1 MEFIE
6 IIISAAQEAFMHVG
20 VLLAIVILLFGFLD
34 YKTGG
39 NIVNILEKNKKLQ
52 PILGAILGV
61 IPGCGGSIIL
71 IPLYVKNKV
80 SFGALAAT
88 LISSMGDAAFI
99 LISTD
104 IKSYIFV
111 SLISFITAAIC
122 GYIFDML
129 HIDEKL
135 KLRKNKLDNCNCSTN
150 QNKDF
155 DKGMKIDLCTRK
167 HIGHEENDEID
178 HALHHS
184 QKNHMSK
191 FGYKFTHS
199 IGYKLFYAF
208 IILGLILTLVSG
220 EGLVHDHSHTSSHTE
235 EHTHELEEDS
245 ENVHDHD
252 HESEETSDHTHDHDH
267 ESEETS
273 EHTHDHDHES
283 EETSEHTHDHN
294 HEIEEATGDTHIHS
308 HSHEVLSIESLISI
322 LGIALSIAYTLISK
336 KYLKNSTH
344 EEVESKISSFKEM
357 IIHTASEA
365 AFVITWIFIGY
376 LIYDIAVMFIG
387 GEQVLNSVLLA
398 SGPITVIIGAMLGI
412 IPGCGIQVIFI
423 SLYAKGAMPFAA
435 LIANSIS
442 QDGDALFPLIA
453 MDKKSA
459 LWATILTTIPAI
471 LVGLIVYF
479 VMN

>member
-1 MEFIE
+1 MELIE
-6 IIISAAQEAFMHVG
+6 IIINAAQEAFMHVG

-39 NIVNILEKNKKLQ
+39 NIVNILEKNKKIQ

-80 SFGALAAT
+80 SFGALTAT

-104 IKSYIFV
+104 IKSYIGV
-111 SLISFITAAIC
+111 SIISFITAVIC
-122 GYIFDML
+122 GYIFDIL

-135 KLRKNKLDNCNCSTN
+135 KLRKNKLDNCNCSNN
-150 QNKDF
+150 QEKEF
-155 DKGMKIDLCTRK
+155 DKGMKIDLCYTR

-178 HALHHS
+178 HALHHGN
-184 QKNHMSK
+184 KNHISK

-199 IGYKLFYAF
+199 IGYKLFYIF
-208 IILGLILTLVSG
+208 IILGLIVTLVSG
-220 EGLVHDHSHTSSHTE
+220 NGLAHNHSHTTSQTQENLNEQYIEE
-235 EHTHELEEDS
+235 EHNHVHENEVHEEHNHS
-245 ENVHDHD
+245 
-252 HESEETSDHTHDHDH
+252 HEYEIST
-267 ESEETS
+267 
-273 EHTHDHDHES
+273 EHTHDNES
-283 EETSEHTHDHN
+283 IISEGHN
-294 HEIEEATGDTHIHS
+294 HKLI
-308 HSHEVLSIESLISI
+308 SIESLISI
-322 LGIALSIAYTLISK
+322 CGIILSITYTLISK
-336 KYLKNSTH
+336 KYIKNSTH

-365 AFVITWIFIGY
+365 TFVITWIFIGY
-376 LIYDIAVMFIG
+376 LIYDIAVMLIG
-387 GEQVLNSVLLA
+387 GEEILNSVLLA
-398 SGPITVIIGAMLGI
+398 SGPITVIIGAVLGI
-412 IPGCGIQVIFI
+412 IPGCGVQVIFI

-459 LWATILTTIPAI
+459 LWATILTTIPAL
-471 LVGLIVYF
+471 LVGFIVYF
-479 VMN
+479 IMH

>member
-1 MEFIE
+1 MELIE
-6 IIISAAQEAFMHVG
+6 IIINAAQEAFIHVG

-39 NIVNILEKNKKLQ
+39 NIVNILEKNKKIQ

-80 SFGALAAT
+80 SFGALTAT

-104 IKSYIFV
+104 IKSYIGV
-111 SLISFITAAIC
+111 SIISFITAVIC

-135 KLRKNKLDNCNCSTN
+135 NLRKNKLDNCNCSN
-150 QNKDF
+150 NEEKEF
-155 DKGMKIDLCTRK
+155 DKGMKIDLCYTR

-178 HALHHS
+178 HALHHGN
-184 QKNHMSK
+184 KNHISK

-199 IGYKLFYAF
+199 IGYKLFYIF
-208 IILGLILTLVSG
+208 IILGLIVTLVSG
-220 EGLVHDHSHTSSHTE
+220 NGLAHNHSHKTSQTQENVNEQYIEE
-235 EHTHELEEDS
+235 EHNHVHENEVHEEHNHS
-245 ENVHDHD
+245 
-252 HESEETSDHTHDHDH
+252 HEDEIYA
-267 ESEETS
+267 
-273 EHTHDHDHES
+273 EHTHDNES
-283 EETSEHTHDHN
+283 VISEGHN
-294 HEIEEATGDTHIHS
+294 HKLI
-308 HSHEVLSIESLISI
+308 SIESLISI
-322 LGIALSIAYTLISK
+322 CGIILSITYTLISK
-336 KYLKNSTH
+336 KYIKNSTH

-365 AFVITWIFIGY
+365 TFVITWIFIGY
-376 LIYDIAVMFIG
+376 LIYDIAVMLIG
-387 GEQVLNSVLLA
+387 GEEILNSVLLA
-398 SGPITVIIGAMLGI
+398 SGPITVIIGAVLGI
-412 IPGCGIQVIFI
+412 IPGCGVQVIFI

-459 LWATILTTIPAI
+459 LWATILTTIPAL
-471 LVGLIVYF
+471 LVGFIVYF
-479 VMN
+479 IMH

>member
-1 MEFIE
+1 MELIE
-6 IIISAAQEAFMHVG
+6 IIVNAAQEAFIHVG
-20 VLLAIVILLFGFLD
+20 VLLSIVILLFGFID

-39 NIVNILEKNKKLQ
+39 NIVNILEKNKKIQ

-104 IKSYIFV
+104 IESYIYV
-111 SLISFITAAIC
+111 SLISFVVAAVC
-122 GYIFDML
+122 GYIFDAL
-129 HIDEKL
+129 KLDEKL
-135 KLRKNKLDNCNCSTN
+135 KLRKNKLNNCNCSTS
-150 QNKDF
+150 QSKEF
-155 DKGMKIDLCTRK
+155 DKGMKIDLCTRN

-184 QKNHMSK
+184 QKHHMSK

-199 IGYKLFYAF
+199 IGYKLFYVF
-208 IILGLILTLVSG
+208 IILGLIVTLLSG
-220 EGLVHDHSHTSSHTE
+220 EGLVHNHAHTTSYTQES
-235 EHTHELEEDS
+235 THE
-245 ENVHDHD
+245 HDHD
-252 HESEETSDHTHDHDH
+252 HESEEASDHTHDHDH
-267 ESEETS
+267 ELEETT
-273 EHTHDHDHES
+273 EHT
-283 EETSEHTHDHN
+283 
-294 HEIEEATGDTHIHS
+294 

-336 KYLKNSTH
+336 KYIKNSTH

-365 AFVITWIFIGY
+365 AFVISWIFIGY
-376 LIYDIAVMFIG
+376 LIYDIAVIFIG

-398 SGPITVIIGAMLGI
+398 SGPITIIIGALLGI
-412 IPGCGIQVIFI
+412 IPGCGVQVIFI

-459 LWATILTTIPAI
+459 LWATILTTIPAV

>member
-1 MEFIE
+1 MELIE
-6 IIISAAQEAFMHVG
+6 IIINAAQEAFMHVG

-39 NIVNILEKNKKLQ
+39 NIVNILEKNKKIQ

-80 SFGALAAT
+80 SFGALTAT

-104 IKSYIFV
+104 IKSYIGV
-111 SLISFITAAIC
+111 SIISFITAVIC

-135 KLRKNKLDNCNCSTN
+135 NLRKNKLDNCNCSNN
-150 QNKDF
+150 QEKEF
-155 DKGMKIDLCTRK
+155 DKGMKIDLCYTR

-178 HALHHS
+178 HALHHGN
-184 QKNHMSK
+184 KNHISK

-199 IGYKLFYAF
+199 IGYKLFYIF
-208 IILGLILTLVSG
+208 IILGLIVTLVSG
-220 EGLVHDHSHTSSHTE
+220 NGLAHNHSHKTSQTQENVNEQYIE
-235 EHTHELEEDS
+235 EHNHVHENEVHEEHNHS
-245 ENVHDHD
+245 
-252 HESEETSDHTHDHDH
+252 HEDEIYA
-267 ESEETS
+267 
-273 EHTHDHDHES
+273 EHTHDNES
-283 EETSEHTHDHN
+283 VISEGHN
-294 HEIEEATGDTHIHS
+294 HKLI
-308 HSHEVLSIESLISI
+308 SIESLMSI
-322 LGIALSIAYTLISK
+322 CGIILSITYTLISK
-336 KYLKNSTH
+336 KYIKNSTH

-365 AFVITWIFIGY
+365 TFVITWIFIGY
-376 LIYDIAVMFIG
+376 LIYDIAVMLIG
-387 GEQVLNSVLLA
+387 GEEILNSVLLA
-398 SGPITVIIGAMLGI
+398 SGPITVIIGAVLGI
-412 IPGCGIQVIFI
+412 IPGCGVQVIFI

-459 LWATILTTIPAI
+459 LWATILTTIPAL
-471 LVGLIVYF
+471 LVGFIVYF
-479 VMN
+479 IMH